1 MKKKENVFRVFAL
14 IPFVAL
20 TFLLLGVLSFI
31 LSLLWAEEGTNSI
44 TTNVLLTLLLI
55 IFPLLVFLYFALT
68 MWPIIEID
76 EQGVKKILLRVKI
89 KQYNW
94 SEIRDITIKKSNLSI
109 ATWIYFSK
117 TDLKNVSFS
126 RAQIKRDNIKL
137 MLGNLR
143 IIEAVKRYAP
153 EVLKKN
159 VEEYESLIEKK

>member
-1 MKKKENVFRVFAL
+1 MLF
-14 IPFVAL
+14 
-20 TFLLLGVLSFI
+20 
-31 LSLLWAEEGTNSI
+31 
-44 TTNVLLTLLLI
+44 LI
-55 IFPLLVFLYFALT
+55 IFPLLVFLYFAIT

-76 EQGVKKILLRVKI
+76 EQGVKKTLLRVKI

-117 TDLKNVSFS
+117 TDLKNISFS

-153 EVLKKN
+153 DVLKKN
-159 VEEYESLIEKK
+159 VKEYESLIEKK